1 MPNNSACMSPRTI
14 TYIRKQL
21 RFQAPDLD
29 EVIGLPPGTIAAAEK
44 GETKLEPAAV
54 MKLRHYITLVEHTGN
69 LPQRHIG
76 MLIRQARVAMGLT
89 QKEVA
94 EKCGMSQTTLSAV
107 ERATSPRYSTI
118 QRVADA
124 IGVPW
129 DWILRGKPLAEG
141 LD

>member
-1 MPNNSACMSPRTI
+1 MNSRTI
-14 TYIRKQL
+14 AYIRQQL

-29 EVIGLPPGTIAAAEK
+29 EVLDLPPGTVAAAEK
-44 GETKLEPAAV
+44 GETKLEPAVV
-54 MKLRHYITLVEHTGN
+54 MKLRHYITLAEQAGN

-107 ERATSPRYSTI
+107 ERATNPRYSTI

-129 DWILRGKPLAEG
+129 EWILRGKPLNERE
-141 LD
+141 